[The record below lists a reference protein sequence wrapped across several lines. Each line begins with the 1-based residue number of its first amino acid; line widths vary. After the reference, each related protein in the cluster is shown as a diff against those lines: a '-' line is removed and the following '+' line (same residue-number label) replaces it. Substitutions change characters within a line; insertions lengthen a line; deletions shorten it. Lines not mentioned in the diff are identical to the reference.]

1 MFYTDPSHI
10 SPTDVT
16 VLYPR
21 FDFDFSQGEDGENLD
36 ASEVSVDICPFAV
49 NWKKHPFWSLGDI
62 TNDFD
67 NQKGMFI
74 GSQMIQKVN
83 KKLNRLKLIYINS
96 GEIPFKH
103 V

>member
-1 MFYTDPSHI
+1 MP
-10 SPTDVT
+10 
-16 VLYPR
+16 
-21 FDFDFSQGEDGENLD
+21 E
-36 ASEVSVDICPFAV
+36 
-49 NWKKHPFWSLGDI
+49 KHPFWSLGDM

-83 KKLNRLKLIYINS
+83 KKLNRLILIYINS